1 MKIKHAVITSIIL
14 LLAPFYSFGQDIN
27 QSNRVHGN
35 YTLNNRVE
43 TGEPEMKNLYYL
55 SNNKT
60 TDLHVTIKRG
70 NYSKVRIE
78 GMNKWKSLSSGVK
91 YIRKYINKQI
101 DLDTNL
107 TEYFEVQKNLFQSLK
122 LQATNESQLKIA
134 FVGDI
139 MWIRKGWTDFLDDN
153 VKNELCK
160 YDMVIG
166 NLETPIDE
174 SRKIPR
180 FFPDYP
186 SYNSSPELLW
196 SFNDENF
203 AKNIF
208 TAVSLANNHCFD
220 RQAKGLQNT
229 ISFLENNHILYS
241 GVSKKE
247 GNNLGYTVIEKNG
260 IKIGFYSATWGVN
273 NPKELAASN
282 MSVNILYGIAPL
294 DSSMI
299 DISGVLKIINVMK
312 KDGIDFII
320 LSLHWG
326 YEFEF
331 YPDQAIIK
339 IAYQL
344 ACAGAD
350 IILGSHPHVLQPIEI
365 CLVNQFP
372 YESISSELDNDLYKG
387 LFLED
392 SAGIP
397 RKVLIYYS
405 LGNFTTAMFTPSCRI
420 GVIQSMNLFRNSE
433 TGKVDWTTPDMKFVY
448 NTPSDPLTKS
458 RKLMMWDDYIEK
470 LKLTNLQKAIKIEN
484 EVMPVIR
491 HVSGGY

>member
-1 MKIKHAVITSIIL
+1 MKIKHSVITSIIL
-14 LLAPFYSFGQDIN
+14 IFPPFYSSGQEMN
-27 QSNRVHGN
+27 QLNRV
-35 YTLNNRVE
+35 
-43 TGEPEMKNLYYL
+43 TGDYSFDNTVRIDEPGMKNQYYL
-55 SNNKT
+55 SKNKT
-60 TDLHVTIKRG
+60 TDLRFTIKGG

-78 GMNKWKSLSSGVK
+78 GMNKWKSFCSGVK
-91 YIRKYINKQI
+91 YLRKYKNKQI

-107 TEYFEVQKNLFQSLK
+107 TEYFEVQKNLFQSIK
-122 LQATNESQLKIA
+122 LQLINESFLKIA

-139 MWIRKGWTDFLDDN
+139 MWIRNGWTDFLDVN
-153 VKNELCK
+153 VKSELCK
-160 YDMVIG
+160 YDFVFG

-186 SYNSSPELLW
+186 SYNSSTELLL
-196 SFNDENF
+196 SFYNENCE
-203 AKNIF
+203 KNIF
-208 TAVSLANNHCFD
+208 TAVSLANNHCLD
-220 RQAKGLQNT
+220 RKETGLQNT
-229 ISFLENNHILYS
+229 LSFLEKNQILYS
-241 GVSKKE
+241 GISIRE
-247 GNNLGYTVIEKNG
+247 PNYSGYTTVNKNG

-273 NPKELAASN
+273 NPKELAVSN
-282 MSVNILYGIAPL
+282 LSVNIVHGIAPL

-299 DISGVLKIINVMK
+299 DISGILKIINTMK

-339 IAYQL
+339 IAHQL

-365 CLVNQFP
+365 CPVNHFP
-372 YESISSELDNDLYKG
+372 HDSIHSELDYNLNKG
-387 LFLED
+387 LFLVD
-392 SAGIP
+392 STGIP

-405 LGNFTTAMFTPSCRI
+405 LGNFTSAMFTPSCRI
-420 GVIQSMNLFRNSE
+420 GVIQSVNLFRKSE
-433 TGKVDWTTPDMKFVY
+433 TGKVDWTAPDMKFVY

-470 LKLTNLQKAIKIEN
+470 LKSTNLHKAIKIEN
-484 EVMPVIR
+484 EIMPVIH
-491 HVSGGY
+491 HVAGGY